1 MLQFHEFFKQLIYV
15 AISRNFLKI
24 GSCCNFTK
32 IFKPI
37 LLLSFTISYFKFH
50 FFEFLYIWFTFSK
63 LSEVKQTLNNK
74 PWWFQIKTQISFLLL
89 LTNQKKKQ
97 LNLKW
102 FRKKNV
108 NQKSL
113 MISSIFRQKRNSKNN
128 EIKRRYYTS
137 Q

>member
-1 MLQFHEFFKQLIYV
+1 MLQFHELFKQLIYV

-89 LTNQKKKQ
+89 LTNQKKK